1 MGIVIHKMFFCQ
13 ASEMVL
19 IKKSSINKNT
29 GVSDLA
35 ARGVTVTA
43 DELKEYIVKSVK
55 NAVSNPSTMAK

>member
-1 MGIVIHKMFFCQ
+1 
-13 ASEMVL
+13 MVL

-55 NAVSNPSTMAK
+55 NAVSNPSTIAK